1 MHKIITMEPSYEEL
15 QETIKKLKEQLKQ
28 KELEY
33 VSQHNE
39 TILAKNRAEESEKM
53 LRTLVETAVGTI
65 GQDFFD
71 NIVIKLA
78 EWLNVECVVLGQMFD
93 DNRIYCLPMYLDG
106 NISHD
111 FSYDLANSPCDV
123 TTRKGFCLYP
133 ENVIDLFPKDK
144 ILVDL
149 GAKGYVGT
157 ALYNKNGI
165 ANGVI
170 CAVSRHELDIP
181 TQTQD
186 ILKIIGARVSA
197 EIERKKALQAL
208 ERSEAKLRESNA
220 TKDKFFSIIAHDL
233 KNPFNSI
240 LGLSNLLMLNYTKY
254 DAKRM
259 AKMTEAIHIAAK
271 NAYNLLENLL
281 QWSLAQQGMINYY
294 PTKISLPDF
303 VKDNVKAMQNQAQS
317 KRITI
322 TTDIDK
328 KIHLIADKDMF
339 STVLRNLLS
348 NAIKFTPEGGKINIV
363 CSPSE
368 NNEIQLSVADNGIGI
383 MPDNLE
389 KIFRIDYSTH
399 GTKTEKGTGLGLILC
414 KEFMEKQNG
423 SIRAES
429 IINEGSKF
437 ILTFPPAN

>member
-1 MHKIITMEPSYEEL
+1 MEPSYEEL
-15 QETIKKLKEQLKQ
+15 QETIKKLKEQLRQ
-28 KELEY
+28 KEQEY
-33 VSQHNE
+33 ISQHNE
-39 TILAKNRAEESEKM
+39 IILAKNRAEENEKM
-53 LRTLVETAVGTI
+53 LHTLVETAVGTI

-78 EWLNVECVVLGQMFD
+78 EWLNVECVVLGQMFG

-106 NISHD
+106 KISHD
-111 FSYDLANSPCDV
+111 FSYDLANSPCDI

-133 ENVIDLFPKDK
+133 ENVIDTFPKDK

-170 CAVSRHELDIP
+170 CAVSRHELNIP
-181 TQTQD
+181 PQAQD

-208 ERSEAKLRESNA
+208 EKSEAELRESNA

-240 LGLSNLLMLNYTKY
+240 LGLSGLVTLNSNKY

-259 AKMTEAIHIAAK
+259 AKLTQGIHTAAK
-271 NAYNLLENLL
+271 NAYSLLENLL
-281 QWSLAQQGMINYY
+281 QWSLAQQGMINYN
-294 PTKISLPDF
+294 PAKVNLLTSVIE
-303 VKDNVKAMQNQAQS
+303 NVKNMQNLAQN

-322 TTDIDK
+322 NIDINK
-328 KIHLIADKDMF
+328 PIYLVADKDMF

-348 NAIKFTPEGGKINIV
+348 NAIKFTPEGGQIDISCTSTAN
-363 CSPSE
+363 
-368 NNEIQLSVADNGIGI
+368 NNEVQLSIADNGIGI
-383 MPDNLE
+383 MPDDLE
-389 KIFRIDYSTH
+389 KIFRIDYSTR

-414 KEFMEKQNG
+414 REFMEKQKG

-429 IINEGSKF
+429 IKNEGSKF
-437 ILTFPPAN
+437 ILSFPSAN

>member
-1 MHKIITMEPSYEEL
+1 MEPSYEEL
-15 QETIKKLKEQLKQ
+15 QETINNLKEQLKQ
-28 KELEY
+28 KEQEFI
-33 VSQHNE
+33 SQHNE
-39 TILAKNRAEESEKM
+39 IILAKNRAEENEKM
-53 LRTLVETAVGTI
+53 LHTLVETAVGTI

-111 FSYDLANSPCDV
+111 FSYDLANSPCDI

-133 ENVIDLFPKDK
+133 ENVIDIFPKDK

-157 ALYNKNGI
+157 ALYNKNGV

-170 CAVSRHELDIP
+170 CAVSRHELNIP
-181 TQTQD
+181 PQTQD

-208 ERSEAKLRESNA
+208 EKSEAELRESNA

-240 LGLSNLLMLNYTKY
+240 LGLSGLVTLNVDKY

-259 AKMTEAIHIAAK
+259 AKMTQGIHTAAK

-281 QWSLAQQGMINYY
+281 QWSLAQQGMINYN
-294 PTKISLPDF
+294 PAEIKLLAFI
-303 VKDNVKAMQNQAQS
+303 KENVKNIQNQAQN
-317 KRITI
+317 KGIKINIDINKTI
-322 TTDIDK
+322 S
-328 KIHLIADKDMF
+328 LVADRDMF
-339 STVLRNLLS
+339 SAVLRNLLS
-348 NAIKFTPEGGKINIV
+348 NAIKFTPEGGQIDIS
-363 CSPSE
+363 CISAT
-368 NNEIQLSVADNGIGI
+368 NNEVQLSIADNGIGI
-383 MPDNLE
+383 MPDDLE
-389 KIFRIDYSTH
+389 KIFRINYSTR

-414 KEFMEKQNG
+414 RDFMEKQNG

-429 IINEGSKF
+429 VKNEGSKF
-437 ILTFPPAN
+437 ILTFPSAN

>member
-1 MHKIITMEPSYEEL
+1 MEPSYEEL

-28 KELEY
+28 KEQEY
-33 VSQHNE
+33 ILQHNE
-39 TILAKNRAEESEKM
+39 IILAKNRAEENEKM
-53 LRTLVETAVGTI
+53 LHTLVETAVGTI

-78 EWLNVECVVLGQMFD
+78 EWLNVECVVLGQMFG

-111 FSYDLANSPCDV
+111 FSYDLANSPCDI

-133 ENVIDLFPKDK
+133 ENVIDIFPKDK

-157 ALYNKNGI
+157 ALYNKNGV

-170 CAVSRHELDIP
+170 CAVSRHELNIP
-181 TQTQD
+181 PQTQD

-208 ERSEAKLRESNA
+208 EKSEAELRESNA

-240 LGLSNLLMLNYTKY
+240 LGLSGLVTLNVDKY

-259 AKMTEAIHIAAK
+259 AKMTQGIHTAAK

-281 QWSLAQQGMINYY
+281 QWSLAQQGMINYN
-294 PTKISLPDF
+294 PAEIKLLAFI
-303 VKDNVKAMQNQAQS
+303 KENVKNIQNQAQN
-317 KRITI
+317 KGIKINIDINKTI
-322 TTDIDK
+322 S
-328 KIHLIADKDMF
+328 LVADRDMF
-339 STVLRNLLS
+339 SAVLRNLLS
-348 NAIKFTPEGGKINIV
+348 NAIKFTPEGGQIDIS
-363 CSPSE
+363 CISAT
-368 NNEIQLSVADNGIGI
+368 NNEVQLSIADNGIGI
-383 MPDNLE
+383 MPDDLE
-389 KIFRIDYSTH
+389 KIFRINYSTR

-414 KEFMEKQNG
+414 RDFMEKQNG

-429 IINEGSKF
+429 VKNEGSKF
-437 ILTFPPAN
+437 ILTFPSAN